1 MNKTLGKIF
10 TLILL
15 STSLFAGVSVSV
27 DKNAVYSGE
36 IVQYTITVEGK
47 NPKFPNLNKIA
58 GYGVRGVSTSQ
69 SVNII
74 NGNYKSTISK
84 TYSFAPDR
92 SLDIPS
98 YKVIVD
104 GKEYKTDEISVDVVK
119 PTASKK
125 GDDFS
130 VRIDMDKNDV
140 YVGEPVKVDVKFSY
154 KLSSKAD
161 KIMISPLKM
170 SDFWVKGSKKPV
182 KSIQKDVVTQ
192 TYHYLVFPQKQGDFE
207 VKPVEANIGVFSRR
221 NSGGN
226 LFRDPFFDSF
236 DQTLTWK
243 KYISNK
249 LYIHV
254 KPLPNNL
261 EVFGK
266 FDIKTSVDKTEV
278 KANKPVNLTI
288 KINGEGNID
297 DVKKFALDIDGV
309 VVYSDEPKIRGGL
322 NGGVYGGVF
331 TQKVALIADKDFTIP
346 SLKFSYF
353 DKDLKKV
360 VTKKTAPIQIKVKGG
375 KKQEIVPKLDT
386 KDDISQKSSNTEKS
400 TTIQPSGT
408 SKKFSFLYIAIGFLL
423 GVLVSTG
430 FFKFRNKKTVKA
442 EMPIIKKIK
451 KSKNDKELFEILLPY
466 GKNDNFIK
474 NILETLEEN
483 IYAKGEKKINKKEL
497 IQYFLDNE

>member
-1 MNKTLGKIF
+1 MNKILGRIF
-10 TLILL
+10 ILVLL
-15 STSLFAGVSVSV
+15 STSLFAGVKSFV
-27 DKNAVYSGE
+27 DKNAVYKGG
-36 IVQYTITVEGK
+36 IVRFTISVEGK
-47 NPKFPNLNKIA
+47 NPKFPNLNTIA
-58 GYGVRGVSTSQ
+58 GYGVQGVSTSQ

-104 GKEYKTDEISVDVVK
+104 GKEYKTDVISVDVVK

-125 GDDFS
+125 SDDFS
-130 VRIDMDKNDV
+130 ISINIDKKDV
-140 YVGEPVKVDVKFSY
+140 YVGEPIKADVKFSY

-161 KIMISPLKM
+161 KIMISPLNI
-170 SDFWVKGSKKPV
+170 SDFWIKGTKKPV
-182 KSIQKDVVTQ
+182 KSMQNDKVTQ
-192 TYHYLVFPQKQGDFE
+192 TYHYIIFPQKQGDFE
-207 VKPVEANIGVFSRR
+207 IKPVEANIGVFSRR

-226 LFRDPFFDSF
+226 LFRDPFFDSLN
-236 DQTLTWK
+236 QTLEWK

-261 EVFGK
+261 EVYGK
-266 FDIKTSVDKTEV
+266 FNIKASVDKTEV

-288 KINGEGNID
+288 KIDGIGNID
-297 DVKKFALDIDGV
+297 DIKKFNLDIDDV
-309 VVYSDEPKIRGGL
+309 VVYSDDPKIRAGM
-322 NGGVYGGVF
+322 NSGVYGGVF

-375 KKQEIVPKLDT
+375 KIQTITPRLDT
-386 KDDISQKSSNTEKS
+386 KENISPKIDKTNSKVVAKNSVSEKNL
-400 TTIQPSGT
+400 
-408 SKKFSFLYIAIGFLL
+408 FLYLLVGFLL
-423 GVLVSTG
+423 GILASVG
-430 FFKFRNKKTVKA
+430 FYKFKIKKTDKI

-451 KSKNDKELFEILLPY
+451 KAKNDKELFETLLPY
-466 GKNDNFIK
+466 GKNDKYIK
-474 NILETLEEN
+474 SILESLEEN
-483 IYAKGEKKINKKEL
+483 IYAKGETKVNKKEL
-497 IQYFLDNE
+497 IQYFLDMD